1 MVHWTPG
8 SAPGMTTTGP
18 TRIFLQKSPKDPTS
32 LGVLLSKMPIQ
43 RFLVVDGSLVLTPQ
57 SEINVRSAAAAKN
70 NSLVDRAKAG
80 DRSAFSQL
88 IEANYD
94 FIFRTA
100 CKWTG
105 KKSDAEDI
113 AQEVCIKL
121 ATAIQSFDGRSAFTS
136 WLYRVTI
143 NMVRDMQRS
152 TTRKSKTIDAFTLV
166 HPEDDPGGQE
176 EATTA
181 HEIWA
186 RVHELPDKQREAI
199 MLVYAE
205 DMNHAEA
212 AQIMGCKEATVSWH
226 IHEAKK
232 TLRGLL

>member
-1 MVHWTPG
+1 M
-8 SAPGMTTTGP
+8 
-18 TRIFLQKSPKDPTS
+18 
-32 LGVLLSKMPIQ
+32 
-43 RFLVVDGSLVLTPQ
+43 DGSLVLTPQ
-57 SEINVRSAAAAKN
+57 SSDLAARAASAAPHNA
-70 NSLVDRAKAG
+70 LVERAKAG
-80 DRSAFSQL
+80 DRLAFSQL
-88 IEANYD
+88 LEANYD

-105 KKSDAEDI
+105 KRSDAEDI

-152 TTRKSKTIDAFTLV
+152 TTRRGRNVDAFALV

-181 HEIWA
+181 SEIWS
-186 RVHELPDKQREAI
+186 RVSALPDKQREAI

-205 DMNHAEA
+205 DMTHAEA
-212 AQIMGCKEATVSWH
+212 AAIMGCKEATVSWH

>member
-1 MVHWTPG
+1 MLE
-8 SAPGMTTTGP
+8 SANS
-18 TRIFLQKSPKDPTS
+18 KVS
-32 LGVLLSKMPIQ
+32 GVS
-43 RFLVVDGSLVLTPQ
+43 GSLVLTP
-57 SEINVRSAAAAKN
+57 ETAGLAARPARAAENIALIQKAKN
-70 NSLVDRAKAG
+70 G
-80 DRSAFSQL
+80 DRSAFSEL
-88 IEANYD
+88 IEGHYD

-105 KKSDAEDI
+105 KRSDAEDI

-121 ATAIQSFDGRSAFTS
+121 ATAIRSFDGRSAFTS

-152 TTRKSKTIDAFTLV
+152 TSRRGRTVDAFTLV

-181 HEIWA
+181 RQLWQA
-186 RVHELPDKQREAI
+186 VSALPDKQREAI

-205 DMNHAEA
+205 DMNHADA
-212 AQIMGCKEATVSWH
+212 AEIMGCKEATVSWH

>member
-1 MVHWTPG
+1 M
-8 SAPGMTTTGP
+8 S
-18 TRIFLQKSPKDPTS
+18 
-32 LGVLLSKMPIQ
+32 
-43 RFLVVDGSLVLTPQ
+43 GSLALPQ
-57 SEINVRSAAAAKN
+57 GLASSDISISRSRDDD
-70 NSLVDRAKAG
+70 LVGRAKAG
-80 DRSAFSQL
+80 DRAAFGL
-88 IEANYD
+88 LVEKHYD
-94 FIFRTA
+94 FVFRTA

-121 ATAIQSFDGRSAFTS
+121 ATAIQQFDGRSAFTS
-136 WLYRVTI
+136 WLYRVTL

-152 TTRKSKTIDAFTLV
+152 TSRKARTVDAFTLV

-181 HEIWA
+181 HEIWE
-186 RVHELPDKQREAI
+186 RVGALPDKQREAI

-205 DMNHAEA
+205 EMNHAEA
-212 AQIMGCKEATVSWH
+212 AEIMGCKEATVSWH

>member
-1 MVHWTPG
+1 M
-8 SAPGMTTTGP
+8 
-18 TRIFLQKSPKDPTS
+18 
-32 LGVLLSKMPIQ
+32 
-43 RFLVVDGSLVLTPQ
+43 VLTPQ
-57 SEINVRSAAAAKN
+57 TADLPLQPVRTGSDN
-70 NSLVDRAKAG
+70 ILVNRAKAG
-80 DRSAFSQL
+80 DRLAFAQL
-88 IEANYD
+88 LEDHYD

-121 ATAIQSFDGRSAFTS
+121 ATAIQSFDGRAAFTS
-136 WLYRVTI
+136 WLYRVTV

-152 TTRKSKTIDAFTLV
+152 SSRRDRNVDAFSLV
-166 HPEDDPGGQE
+166 HPEDDPGNQE
-176 EATTA
+176 ESATA
-181 HEIWA
+181 KELWRA
-186 RVHELPDKQREAI
+186 VSELPEKQREAI

-205 DMNHAEA
+205 DMNHADA
-212 AQIMGCKEATVSWH
+212 AEIMGCKEATVSWH

>member
-1 MVHWTPG
+1 
-8 SAPGMTTTGP
+8 
-18 TRIFLQKSPKDPTS
+18 
-32 LGVLLSKMPIQ
+32 
-43 RFLVVDGSLVLTPQ
+43 LVLTPQ
-57 SEINVRSAAAAKN
+57 SAELSARSVAAARTL
-70 NSLVDRAKAG
+70 SLVGLAKAG
-80 DRSAFSQL
+80 DRTAFGQL
-88 IEANYD
+88 VEEHYD

-105 KKSDAEDI
+105 RKSDAEDI

-136 WLYRVTI
+136 WLYRVTL

-152 TTRKSKTIDAFTLV
+152 SSRRDRNIDAFALV
-166 HPEDDPGGQE
+166 HPEDDPGEQE
-176 EATTA
+176 EATA
-181 HEIWA
+181 AREIWNA
-186 RVHELPDKQREAI
+186 VSELPEKQREAI

-205 DMNHAEA
+205 DMSHAEA
-212 AQIMGCKEATVSWH
+212 AEIMGCKEATVSWH

>member
-1 MVHWTPG
+1 M
-8 SAPGMTTTGP
+8 
-18 TRIFLQKSPKDPTS
+18 
-32 LGVLLSKMPIQ
+32 
-43 RFLVVDGSLVLTPQ
+43 
-57 SEINVRSAAAAKN
+57 RSATTASDAV
-70 NSLVDRAKAG
+70 LVSRAKQG
-80 DRSAFSQL
+80 DRLAFSQL
-88 IEANYD
+88 IEAHYD
-94 FIFRTA
+94 FIFRVA

-121 ATAIQSFDGRSAFTS
+121 ATAIQSFDGRSAFNS
-136 WLYRVTI
+136 WLYRVTL

-152 TTRKSKTIDAFTLV
+152 SSRRGKTIDAFTLV

-181 HEIWA
+181 SEIWVA
-186 RVHELPDKQREAI
+186 VSALPDKQREAI
-199 MLVYAE
+199 MLVYGE

>member
-1 MVHWTPG
+1 M
-8 SAPGMTTTGP
+8 
-18 TRIFLQKSPKDPTS
+18 
-32 LGVLLSKMPIQ
+32 
-43 RFLVVDGSLVLTPQ
+43 
-57 SEINVRSAAAAKN
+57 RSAASAAN
-70 NSLVDRAKAG
+70 NALVDRAKAG
-80 DRSAFSQL
+80 DRLAFSQL
-88 IEANYD
+88 IENNYD

-136 WLYRVTI
+136 WLYRVTL

-152 TTRKSKTIDAFTLV
+152 TTRRGKNIDAFTLV

-176 EATTA
+176 ESTA
-181 HEIWA
+181 AKEIWA
-186 RVHELPDKQREAI
+186 AVSELPEKQREAI
-199 MLVYAE
+199 MLVYGE

-212 AQIMGCKEATVSWH
+212 GLIMGCKEATVSWH

>member
-1 MVHWTPG
+1 VN
-8 SAPGMTTTGP
+8 
-18 TRIFLQKSPKDPTS
+18 D
-32 LGVLLSKMPIQ
+32 
-43 RFLVVDGSLVLTPQ
+43 SLVLTPPTADLPLQ
-57 SEINVRSAAAAKN
+57 PARTGGENV
-70 NSLVDRAKAG
+70 LVNRAKAG
-80 DRSAFSQL
+80 DRLAFAQL
-88 IEANYD
+88 LDAHYD

-152 TTRKSKTIDAFTLV
+152 SSRRDRNIDSFTLV
-166 HPEDDPGGQE
+166 HPDDDPGEQE

-181 HEIWA
+181 RELWTA
-186 RVHELPDKQREAI
+186 VSELPEKQREAI

-205 DMNHAEA
+205 DMSHAEA
-212 AQIMGCKEATVSWH
+212 AEIMGCKEATVSWH

>member
-1 MVHWTPG
+1 MN
-8 SAPGMTTTGP
+8 
-18 TRIFLQKSPKDPTS
+18 
-32 LGVLLSKMPIQ
+32 
-43 RFLVVDGSLVLTPQ
+43 GSLVLTPQ
-57 SEINVRSAAAAKN
+57 VIEMPARSAAAATN
-70 NSLVDRAKAG
+70 LALVNRAKAG
-80 DRSAFSQL
+80 DRLAFSQL
-88 IEANYD
+88 LENNYD

-121 ATAIQSFDGRSAFTS
+121 ASAIQSFDGRSAFTS

-152 TTRKSKTIDAFTLV
+152 STRRDKNIDAFSLV
-166 HPEDDPGGQE
+166 HPEDDPGDQE

-181 HEIWA
+181 RELWTA
-186 RVHELPDKQREAI
+186 VSELPEKQREAI

-205 DMNHAEA
+205 DMNHADA
-212 AQIMGCKEATVSWH
+212 AEIMGCKEATVSWH

>member
-1 MVHWTPG
+1 M
-8 SAPGMTTTGP
+8 S
-18 TRIFLQKSPKDPTS
+18 
-32 LGVLLSKMPIQ
+32 
-43 RFLVVDGSLVLTPQ
+43 GSLALSEGLVQ
-57 SEINVRSAAAAKN
+57 SDINISRSRDDD
-70 NSLVDRAKAG
+70 LVARAKAG
-80 DRSAFSQL
+80 NREAFGL
-88 IEANYD
+88 LVEKHYD

-121 ATAIQSFDGRSAFTS
+121 ATAIQQFDGRSAFTS
-136 WLYRVTI
+136 WLYRVTL

-152 TTRKSKTIDAFTLV
+152 TSRKSKTIDAFTLV

-181 HEIWA
+181 HEIWE
-186 RVHELPDKQREAI
+186 RVGALPDKQREAI

-205 DMNHAEA
+205 EMNHAEA
-212 AQIMGCKEATVSWH
+212 AEIMGCKEATVSWH